1 MKGDGMRGGDDTD
14 QFNGL
19 RTITGDGRQLERIRQ
34 RVVQFTSH
42 VGRRPRVLVGHAG
55 FGPLKQSINR
65 IGSILSMWG
74 FDVDIGPR
82 QQSPSQ
88 IARMAI
94 ENDVHM
100 VVLMGHGIIPQQ
112 RAEELTAALTRS
124 GVYDILVAVFGN
136 LTPNPATIAGRPVP
150 AGPSE
155 PMIFNPQ
162 SADDVIV
169 MLDKLAR
176 KN

>member
-1 MKGDGMRGGDDTD
+1 MRGGDDTD
-14 QFNGL
+14 QFNDL
-19 RTITGDGRQLERIRQ
+19 RNITGDGRQLERIRQ
-34 RVVQFTSH
+34 RVVQFTLH
-42 VGRRPRVLVGHAG
+42 VGRRPRVLVDHAG
-55 FGPLKQSINR
+55 FGPRNQSINR
-65 IGSILSMWG
+65 IGSMLAMWG

-100 VVLMGHGIIPQQ
+100 VILMGHGSIPQQ

-124 GVYDILVAVFGN
+124 GVSDILVAVFGN
-136 LTPNPATIAGRPVP
+136 LTPNPATIAGRPAP